1 MRTRDQLSRD
11 QLPRDQLLQ
20 YQLFKVDL
28 VCATR
33 LKIRVGV
40 GVEQVLSIGFLPT
53 LYEVFFHDGP
63 LERAIVLRANNTRV
77 TRGYKTGEAACALLF
92 PIDKL
97 MSSLLEGKAF
107 SRSINSW
114 RFGR

>member
-1 MRTRDQLSRD
+1 M
-11 QLPRDQLLQ
+11 
-20 YQLFKVDL
+20 
-28 VCATR
+28 
-33 LKIRVGV
+33 
-40 GVEQVLSIGFLPT
+40 GVERILLDWISADSVRD
-53 LYEVFFHDGP
+53 FFHDGP